1 MRAGM
6 SPHSMLVSGV
16 QEWVMQ
22 HFLSYKDRGPI
33 GSVNAPESARAA
45 YVSSFETKESS
56 ILHY

>member
-1 MRAGM
+1 MP
-6 SPHSMLVSGV
+6 PHSMLVSGV

-56 ILHY
+56 LLHY